1 MQAAATPPLPPPR
14 RRVYTAVDPR
24 CEWRSTEEADTLV
37 VDVSG
42 KATLPRR
49 RDRTSHQRACR
60 LRLTHNKRLSSIHS
74 GFKKDELKVV
84 YSVRR
89 KKLKATGGR
98 QPDGAGAPRLK
109 VTGERRADGGRWAR
123 FLKVVPMPRSCD
135 AGTIQARLDTERA
148 QLSVVLPKP
157 KGSSSSSSKD
167 RQKERHPAERA
178 HSLEELM
185 RADTA
190 GGSSGRSDGSM
201 RSAQEDAGNGKV
213 EDKEQKQDRHQAME
227 EPRHDQAMN
236 VQDLPGGDG
245 GQTEN
250 AARNNDGDGKG
261 EDGRWWRKIRYL
273 RVLSF
278 LLVLALVG
286 VGATVLYIALL

>member
-1 MQAAATPPLPPPR
+1 MRTPSSSTCQVRQHCRYGETARRTREPVACAAACAL
-14 RRVYTAVDPR
+14 
-24 CEWRSTEEADTLV
+24 
-37 VDVSG
+37 
-42 KATLPRR
+42 
-49 RDRTSHQRACR
+49 RT
-60 LRLTHNKRLSSIHS
+60 TNGLSSTHS

-98 QPDGAGAPRLK
+98 QPDGAPRLK

-123 FLKVVPMPRSCD
+123 FLKVVPVPRSCD

-157 KGSSSSSSKD
+157 KGSSSSSKD
-167 RQKERHPAERA
+167 SQKERHPAERA

-236 VQDLPGGDG
+236 VQDLPRGDG
-245 GQTEN
+245 GATEN
-250 AARNNDGDGKG
+250 AARNNYGDGKG
-261 EDGRWWRKIRYL
+261 EDGRWWRKIINL
-273 RVLSF
+273 RVLGF

>member
-1 MQAAATPPLPPPR
+1 
-14 RRVYTAVDPR
+14 
-24 CEWRSTEEADTLV
+24 
-37 VDVSG
+37 
-42 KATLPRR
+42 
-49 RDRTSHQRACR
+49 
-60 LRLTHNKRLSSIHS
+60 
-74 GFKKDELKVV
+74 
-84 YSVRR
+84 
-89 KKLKATGGR
+89 
-98 QPDGAGAPRLK
+98 
-109 VTGERRADGGRWAR
+109 
-123 FLKVVPMPRSCD
+123 
-135 AGTIQARLDTERA
+135 
-148 QLSVVLPKP
+148 
-157 KGSSSSSSKD
+157 
-167 RQKERHPAERA
+167 
-178 HSLEELM
+178 M

-261 EDGRWWRKIRYL
+261 EDGRWWRKIRNL
-273 RVLSF
+273 RVLGF